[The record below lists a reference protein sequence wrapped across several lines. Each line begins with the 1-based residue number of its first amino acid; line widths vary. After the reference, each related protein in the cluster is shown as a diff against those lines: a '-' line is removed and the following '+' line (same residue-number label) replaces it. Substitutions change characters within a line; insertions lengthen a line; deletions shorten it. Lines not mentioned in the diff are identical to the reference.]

1 MILVILLGLSTLI
14 TIGLMIRS
22 RKAVTILKQ
31 PGAPAINQEL
41 PTVSVCIAARNETHA
56 LAQSMERVLHSDYPK
71 LEVLVLD
78 DSSSDDT
85 SLIIKS
91 FANAG
96 VRFIPGAELPA
107 GWLGKNHAYDTL
119 LKEASGDIILYLD
132 VDTLITVTTITQLV
146 NSMRSKKLS
155 MMTVVPR
162 RSDSGHFSAYFNTLR
177 YLWELLLND
186 RHHPAAVSAL
196 WMVDKSALKT
206 ASTSIA
212 DFKSSVRPE
221 RHIAKILN
229 QTSEYLSFVAPK
241 ALGVTFEKRMH
252 SQWETAERLYYPMV
266 GKSLF
271 GWLVSSIV
279 LLLLLAPFVLVFA
292 PLNDQLRLSAGLTSL
307 LIITALTIITH
318 RLHSPVLWR
327 VRAVLWPVLLV
338 QELILLQYSFYS
350 YVTKSVTWKGRKV
363 LSQPHLH
370 DELRI
375 NE

>member
-1 MILVILLGLSTLI
+1 MMVVILLGLSTLV
-14 TIGLMIRS
+14 TLGLLVRS
-22 RKAVTILKQ
+22 FKKVAVLRKSGVVIPNTD
-31 PGAPAINQEL
+31 L

-96 VRFIPGAELPA
+96 VRFIPGAELPV

-119 LKEASGDIILYLD
+119 LKEASGEIVLFLD
-132 VDTLITVTTITQLV
+132 VDTLITVTTVSQLV
-146 NSMRSKKLS
+146 AIMLTEKKS
-155 MMTVVPR
+155 MMTVVPQ
-162 RSDSGHFSAYFNTLR
+162 RSDSGHISAYFNTLR

-196 WMVDKSALKT
+196 WMVNKPAL
-206 ASTSIA
+206 AAAGTSIA

-221 RHIAKILN
+221 RHIAKILDKTN
-229 QTSEYLSFVAPK
+229 QYLNFVAPGP
-241 ALGVTFEKRMH
+241 LGVTFEKRMH

-266 GKSLF
+266 GKSVTA
-271 GWLVSSIV
+271 WLLSSIV
-279 LLLLLAPFVLVFA
+279 LLLLLFPFTVLLLPFEGK
-292 PLNDQLRLSAGLTSL
+292 LRVASALATLFIIAVLTV
-307 LIITALTIITH
+307 ITR

-327 VRAVLWPVLLV
+327 VRVVLWPILIM
-338 QELILLQYSFYS
+338 QEFMLLQYSFYS
-350 YVTKSVTWKGRKV
+350 YLTNSVTWKGRRV

-370 DELRI
+370 DQFRI